1 MSAIFLFALSGRGRV
16 VHVARFHQRITMA
29 LENLGWQY
37 LSEDICPVQVSVDV
51 HWFDD
56 VLAYQATLGA
66 CHGLFNG
73 LLAFSPRQ

>member
-37 LSEDICPVQVSVDV
+37 LGPTAILTLGIAGVVTVSVESEPKLWITGRV
-51 HWFDD
+51 
-56 VLAYQATLGA
+56 
-66 CHGLFNG
+66 
-73 LLAFSPRQ
+73 

>member
-1 MSAIFLFALSGRGRV
+1 
-16 VHVARFHQRITMA
+16 MA

-56 VLAYQATLGA
+56 VLVAERDDP
-66 CHGLFNG
+66 
-73 LLAFSPRQ
+73 LLANPSAIARVIE